1 MDNSLALNTAIA
13 LQLIEEHLFDDHIQS
28 PTSKLTTVSATSSSS
43 SSSSLSLSSSS
54 SLCSQQNFQTYSKVT
69 TFNICFSNQGKGQI
83 QNRSCCQSDTDS
95 FLQCMQSSFQEG
107 IDYDE
112 TCQSQKVNTRIES
125 TKNYYGGNYIGV
137 RRRPWGRFA
146 AEIRDPK
153 RKGYRLWLGTYTT
166 AIEAARA
173 YDRAAFEIRGHKAR
187 LNFPHEIGGRSITNI
202 KRTNQEQQCISAK
215 RQRIDGDDK
224 DDAQSFSS
232 FDDNDHDDFF

>member
-1 MDNSLALNTAIA
+1 
-13 LQLIEEHLFDDHIQS
+13 
-28 PTSKLTTVSATSSSS
+28 
-43 SSSSLSLSSSS
+43 
-54 SLCSQQNFQTYSKVT
+54 
-69 TFNICFSNQGKGQI
+69 
-83 QNRSCCQSDTDS
+83 
-95 FLQCMQSSFQEG
+95 MQSSFEEV

-125 TKNYYGGNYIGV
+125 TKNYYRGNYIGV

-187 LNFPHEIGGRSITNI
+187 LNFPHEIGHRSTTTT
-202 KRTNQEQQCISAK
+202 KRTNQEQECISAK
-215 RQRIDGDDK
+215 RQRIDGDYK
-224 DDAQSFSS
+224 DNTQSFSS
-232 FDDNDHDDFF
+232 FDDNDDDDFF